1 MMSIGMLILFLKV
14 IVIMLWIYLN
24 IIGENDYG
32 KISLVSFFWIN
43 SSPRGFRALNRGL
56 TLLYY

>member
-1 MMSIGMLILFLKV
+1 
-14 IVIMLWIYLN
+14 MLWIYLN

-32 KISLVSFFWIN
+32 KISLVSFVWIN